1 MKKVNIREALLDMD
15 KQTYC
20 QYDLYTL
27 YEACNLQECD
37 KKEIAKMISDDKSP
51 EDIYDKL
58 VDKFSDSVTTT
69 DDDDISDVKESF
81 GDDLIDSQ
89 YQDDTSD
96 GHWSWDYD
104 DDELANIY
112 GGDTKYDNHPD
123 GVDMDEYDLD
133 ESTKG
138 FIRSYCDECGKMN
151 RVEVEF
157 KDFNKPF
164 EDTIYTCSHCG
175 AKNLLTDPHEYN
187 VDGTI
192 KESQNTDLHKGN
204 SITEDTSDRT
214 STDFSW
220 SKGWCDCGAK
230 DVFPHMLFATDAG
243 TVFREGPYGYRLR
256 GEVFAENPNIFHAYV
271 MKYTDNSDYASHGQG
286 GKTVVGKENL
296 DSLEAAKAFIEDW
309 FTNSFDSYVKTK
321 NESLT
326 ETTENDGW
334 VKRWNFIDNYY
345 KGDLVISKI
354 SSPVDAWHIEKVAPN
369 GHTIKH
375 LGNYK
380 SLEVAMDAAEKH
392 LMKNGSKSIKES
404 SLVDKKVSTLGKR
417 GKPMYF
423 TADQLE
429 DAKEKYPEYD
439 FEETTIEYSL
449 PAGQKAYIAKK
460 KTNESKSIKESNKI
474 AYGNEKYKGYM
485 IRQDHKYGGYNVYDR
500 EDEMEDSGF
509 KTIDKAKEF
518 IDSLEESIKVGD
530 NVKVSTPL
538 KKVETAVEKLGGR
551 VINTEPENNLVEICA
566 PSETLDDEWISQL
579 KSEIDNIDSIDSVDI
594 DEQTFYKYQR
604 DTYSGKWEHIPYD
617 GYNVFISL
625 THNRNIPSKE
635 LSKETT
641 LDEGIDGWDN
651 RTGVIKRIDK
661 YLYDNPE
668 AIPPKGY
675 IQPGSRAYDDAVSR
689 YGDYVTTPFG
699 NISTDDLMQYA
710 RDNKLLDESKY
721 TSSLIGPDSLLM
733 NAEEAYFDDN
743 LGDFVADTLNDGSAT
758 EEELLAV
765 TEKSSFIEYDDMLNA
780 IDYAKSLNES
790 FDISW
795 NGNKIAT
802 SANKNLCESI
812 VKKALKASSTPDLVI
827 ESAGNN
833 VTNKFIRSIVESQDI
848 HEGTSLKRIARYNE
862 FDNGNV
868 LHNYEKMTSEEAEE
882 RAKQASIDNPDD
894 IYYVAYDDIM
904 DSSSDLRWINGKS
917 YNYSDVQIKGGKPYI
932 KDASANESIE
942 DTSIEDIDKFVAEVK
957 EKFPGSEAIYDGDT
971 NTIKITLDNVQK
983 ENLTEDSTES
993 DELETADQKISSANT
1008 SINSSKLPAIFR
1020 LVKFEPDTLNLDYG
1034 GGKFDNAAE
1043 YLAQQNVTNLVY
1055 DPYNRSTQ
1063 HNAEVLQK
1071 VRKNGGADTI
1081 TISNVL
1087 NVIAE
1092 PEARLTVLRNA
1103 KKLVKPGGNVYI
1115 TVYEGNKSGEGTE
1128 TKSGY
1133 QLNKSTADYIDEI
1146 ASVFSTVNRK
1156 GKLIIAS

>member
-1 MKKVNIREALLDMD
+1 
-15 KQTYC
+15 
-20 QYDLYTL
+20 
-27 YEACNLQECD
+27 
-37 KKEIAKMISDDKSP
+37 
-51 EDIYDKL
+51 
-58 VDKFSDSVTTT
+58 
-69 DDDDISDVKESF
+69 
-81 GDDLIDSQ
+81 
-89 YQDDTSD
+89 
-96 GHWSWDYD
+96 
-104 DDELANIY
+104 
-112 GGDTKYDNHPD
+112 
-123 GVDMDEYDLD
+123 
-133 ESTKG
+133 
-138 FIRSYCDECGKMN
+138 
-151 RVEVEF
+151 
-157 KDFNKPF
+157 
-164 EDTIYTCSHCG
+164 
-175 AKNLLTDPHEYN
+175 
-187 VDGTI
+187 
-192 KESQNTDLHKGN
+192 
-204 SITEDTSDRT
+204 
-214 STDFSW
+214 
-220 SKGWCDCGAK
+220 
-230 DVFPHMLFATDAG
+230 
-243 TVFREGPYGYRLR
+243 
-256 GEVFAENPNIFHAYV
+256 
-271 MKYTDNSDYASHGQG
+271 
-286 GKTVVGKENL
+286 
-296 DSLEAAKAFIEDW
+296 
-309 FTNSFDSYVKTK
+309 
-321 NESLT
+321 
-326 ETTENDGW
+326 
-334 VKRWNFIDNYY
+334 
-345 KGDLVISKI
+345 
-354 SSPVDAWHIEKVAPN
+354 
-369 GHTIKH
+369 
-375 LGNYK
+375 
-380 SLEVAMDAAEKH
+380 
-392 LMKNGSKSIKES
+392 
-404 SLVDKKVSTLGKR
+404 
-417 GKPMYF
+417 
-423 TADQLE
+423 
-429 DAKEKYPEYD
+429 
-439 FEETTIEYSL
+439 
-449 PAGQKAYIAKK
+449 
-460 KTNESKSIKESNKI
+460 
-474 AYGNEKYKGYM
+474 M

-518 IDSLEESIKVGD
+518 IDSLEESKSIKESSLVD
-530 NVKVSTPL
+530 KKVSTLGKRGKPMYFTAAQL
-538 KKVETAVEKLGGR
+538 KDAKAKY
-551 VINTEPENNLVEICA
+551 PEYDFEEATIDKSLPQGQKAYIAKKKTNESKSIKEGMT
-566 PSETLDDEWISQL
+566 PSQSTLDDCLQDYRANAFGFDGVEDYVETNYPSHPQEFKDAVITYL
-579 KSEIDNIDSIDSVDI
+579 K
-594 DEQTFYKYQR
+594 K
-604 DTYSGKWEHIPYD
+604 
-617 GYNVFISL
+617 
-625 THNRNIPSKE
+625 RNE
-635 LSKETT
+635 A
-641 LDEGIDGWDN
+641 IDGWDN

-812 VKKALKASSTPDLVI
+812 VKRALKASSTPDLII
-827 ESAGNN
+827 ESAGKN
-833 VTNKFIRSIVESQDI
+833 VTNKFIRSLVESQSVQEATSDGGHFTVNFGHWI
-848 HEGTSLKRIARYNE
+848 DSKSFQNKQSLLKFLRSHIISSSSVITLAKNVTDDYENSIWYDTAENVQKFNLTNEQRREIFEKGYTLIDSGVEEQMNPIDESQSIREGTSLKRVARYNE
-862 FDNGNV
+862 FDNGHV
-868 LHNYEKMTSEEAEE
+868 MHNWEKISSDEAEE
-882 RAKQASIDNPDD
+882 RAKKASIEDPDD

-904 DSSSDLRWINGKS
+904 EPSSDLRWINGKS
-917 YNYSDVQIKGGKPYI
+917 YNYDEVQIRGGKPYI
-932 KDASANESIE
+932 KNASATESIE
-942 DTSIEDIDKFVAEVK
+942 NTPIEDIDDFVSEVK
-957 EKFPGSEAIYDGDT
+957 QRFPGSEAIHDGDT

-983 ENLTEDSTES
+983 ESLTEEDSES

-1071 VRKNGGADTI
+1071 VRENGGADTV

-1156 GKLIIAS
+1156 GKLIIAK

>member
-1 MKKVNIREALLDMD
+1 MNIGELIDHYQEWVDYDMKRYGK
-15 KQTYC
+15 
-20 QYDLYTL
+20 
-27 YEACNLQECD
+27 
-37 KKEIAKMISDDKSP
+37 ISDETNRDIEEAGLQIVKDK
-51 EDIYDKL
+51 Y
-58 VDKFSDSVTTT
+58 
-69 DDDDISDVKESF
+69 
-81 GDDLIDSQ
+81 GDYEVIA
-89 YQDDTSD
+89 
-96 GHWSWDYD
+96 G
-104 DDELANIY
+104 
-112 GGDTKYDNHPD
+112 KY
-123 GVDMDEYDLD
+123 
-133 ESTKG
+133 
-138 FIRSYCDECGKMN
+138 
-151 RVEVEF
+151 
-157 KDFNKPF
+157 
-164 EDTIYTCSHCG
+164 
-175 AKNLLTDPHEYN
+175 
-187 VDGTI
+187 
-192 KESQNTDLHKGN
+192 
-204 SITEDTSDRT
+204 
-214 STDFSW
+214 
-220 SKGWCDCGAK
+220 
-230 DVFPHMLFATDAG
+230 
-243 TVFREGPYGYRLR
+243 
-256 GEVFAENPNIFHAYV
+256 
-271 MKYTDNSDYASHGQG
+271 
-286 GKTVVGKENL
+286 
-296 DSLEAAKAFIEDW
+296 
-309 FTNSFDSYVKTK
+309 
-321 NESLT
+321 NESLKG
-326 ETTENDGW
+326 ENGW
-334 VKRWNFIDNYY
+334 VKRWNSLDKYY

-354 SSPVDAWHIEKVAPN
+354 SSPYEAWHIEKVAPN
-369 GHTIKH
+369 GRTIKH

-392 LMKNGSKSIKES
+392 LRKHGSKSIKEDRQS
-404 SLVDKKVSTLGKR
+404 DILTIKSNIKDNLVLDNYMGTGKSHYQDYQIELFHDSDNYGGYPWCYVISKDSNILTKKCYDEDLSNTL
-417 GKPMYF
+417 
-423 TADQLE
+423 
-429 DAKEKYPEYD
+429 
-439 FEETTIEYSL
+439 YS
-449 PAGQKAYIAKK
+449 IAQFIYN
-460 KTNESKSIKESNKI
+460 TESKSIKEGMTPSQSTLDDCLQDYRANAFGFDGVEDYVETNYPSHPQEFKDAVI
-474 AYGNEKYKGYM
+474 AYLKKQNEGFE
-485 IRQDHKYGGYNVYDR
+485 
-500 EDEMEDSGF
+500 EDKWSDDELD
-509 KTIDKAKEF
+509 T
-518 IDSLEESIKVGD
+518 LNESA
-530 NVKVSTPL
+530 PL

-551 VINTEPENNLVEICA
+551 VINTEPENNLVEICS

-617 GYNVFISL
+617 GYNVFISP

-641 LDEGIDGWDN
+641 LDEAIDGWDN

-882 RAKQASIDNPDD
+882 KAKQASLDNPDD

-917 YNYSDVQIKGGKPYI
+917 YNYSDVQIKGGKPYVKDVLTNESSDNSDVFI
-932 KDASANESIE
+932 WDGKSKAPMDVVNVKIQDGVTSIRKQAFNSCTSLKSVVIPNSVTSIDRDAFEYCYRLKSINIPNSVTSIGESAFNSCTSLTSIVIPNSVTSIGDRAFHWCRSLTSINIPDSVTSIGEEAFSDCISLENIKLPKDVKLGKDAFKGCTKLKNYSNKTNESIE
-942 DTSIEDIDKFVAEVK
+942 DNSIEDIDKFVAEVK

-971 NTIKITLDNVQK
+971 NTIKITLDKVQK
-983 ENLTEDSTES
+983 ENLTEDSTEV

-1156 GKLIIAS
+1156 GKLIIAK